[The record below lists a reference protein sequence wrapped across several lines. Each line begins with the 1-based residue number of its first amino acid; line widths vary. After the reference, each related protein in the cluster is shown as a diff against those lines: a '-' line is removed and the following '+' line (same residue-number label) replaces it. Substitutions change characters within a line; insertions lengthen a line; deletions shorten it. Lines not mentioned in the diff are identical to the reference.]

1 MRTHPDIG
9 LMIATCSKP
18 AADLLQLARFWLCIS
33 DTLEHLVTSLL
44 YSVARKILLILDF
57 IMESINLNIDNIV
70 DEKNPFFGY
79 VNSLERALELVK
91 DYENA
96 TTTKFTVYTKT
107 KNFGRAGEFT
117 AAVLRANI

>member
-1 MRTHPDIG
+1 MSMLDVVR
-9 LMIATCSKP
+9 A
-18 AADLLQLARFWLCIS
+18 IS

-91 DYENA
+91 GYENA